1 MFLKQWI
8 VPCVLLLALGCGC
21 GGSASAPAGSGG
33 FVPLDAGAAVLWDR
47 QTTES
52 GVLIQAM
59 GEAFNA
65 GWKGL
70 PIKIERVGGYSDI
83 FRKTAAS
90 IQARKLPAMA
100 VAYES
105 MTAEYVESGAVM
117 PLDDFV
123 AGFSEQD
130 RADFFPAVLQ
140 ANRFEEFGGHYY
152 SFPYTKS
159 VLMMYYNRRVLDA
172 AGVAKVPET
181 WEEFLAAARAV
192 KAKTGKFAYA
202 ASVDCSTIDGMIF
215 SMGGDVTQGRNTLF
229 DHPATIRVFELL
241 ETMTREKLVY
251 QITPGTFDDEVALAA
266 DEVAFT
272 IRTSS
277 GRASIDRAMGDK
289 RRWGMARL
297 PQADPAKPA
306 TVLFGANMTIFNVGE
321 AQQAAALAFL
331 KEFTSTENC
340 VRWATQTGYLPIRK
354 SAAEH
359 PDMQAYWAGADYLRS
374 AFDSLPFARMEPNI
388 AGWQEVRKAVENAET
403 QVLTGLRSGREAA
416 LELKQNADAILA
428 RHAK

>member
-1 MFLKQWI
+1 MRVWQS
-8 VPCVLLLALGCGC
+8 VVLSLGVLMLGAGC
-21 GGSASAPAGSGG
+21 GGTGGTPASPGG
-33 FVPLDAGAAVLWDR
+33 FAPLDEKAAILWDR

-52 GVLIQAM
+52 GALLQTM
-59 GEAFNA
+59 GDAFNA
-65 GWKGL
+65 QWQGL

-105 MTAEYVESGAVM
+105 MTAEYIASDAVAQ
-117 PLDDFV
+117 LDAFV
-123 AGFSEQD
+123 AGFSEAD
-130 RADFFPAVLQ
+130 RNDFFPAVLES
-140 ANRFEEFGGHYY
+140 NRFSEYGGHYY

-172 AGVAKVPET
+172 AGVIKVPET
-181 WEEFLAAARAV
+181 WDEFLAASRAV
-192 KAKTGKFAYA
+192 REKTGKFAYA

-215 SMGGDVTQGRNTLF
+215 SMGGDVIDGRNTLF
-229 DHPATIRVFELL
+229 DQPASIQVFELL
-241 ETMTREKLVY
+241 ETMAKEKLLY
-251 QITPGTFDDEVALAA
+251 QITPGSFDDEVALAA
-266 DEVAFT
+266 DQVAFT

-289 RRWGMARL
+289 GRWGMARL

-306 TVLFGANMTIFNVGE
+306 TVLFGANVTVFKVGE
-321 AQQAAALAFL
+321 AQEQAALAFL
-331 KEFTSTENC
+331 KDFTSTENC

-359 PDMQAYWAGADYLRS
+359 PDMQAYWSGAPYLRS
-374 AFDSLPFARMEPNI
+374 AFDCLPFARMEPNVV
-388 AGWQEVRKAVENAET
+388 GWQEVRKAVENAET
-403 QVLTGLRSGREAA
+403 QVLTGLKTGREAA
-416 LELKQNADAILA
+416 LELKKNADAILA

>member
-1 MFLKQWI
+1 MTPLRWI
-8 VPCVLLLALGCGC
+8 APCLLLLALGTGC
-21 GGSASAPAGSGG
+21 GGTATAPATPGG
-33 FVPLDAGAAVLWDR
+33 FAPLDANAAVLWDR

-52 GVLIQAM
+52 GVLLQAM
-59 GEAFNA
+59 GDAFNA
-65 GWKGL
+65 QWKGL

-105 MTAEYVESGAVM
+105 MTAEYIESGAVV

-123 AGFSEQD
+123 ASFSEAE
-130 RADFFPAVLQ
+130 RADFFPAVLE
-140 ANRFEEFGGHYY
+140 ANRFEEHGGHYY

-181 WEEFLAAARAV
+181 WDEFLAAARAV
-192 KAKTGKFAYA
+192 KAKTGNFAYA

-215 SMGGDVTQGRNTLF
+215 SMGGSVCEGRTTLF
-229 DHPATIRVFELL
+229 DQPASIRVFELL
-241 ETMTREKLVY
+241 ETMKKEELIY

-266 DEVAFT
+266 DRVAFT

-289 RRWGMARL
+289 ARWGMARL
-297 PQADPAKPA
+297 PQADPANPA
-306 TVLFGANMTIFNVGE
+306 TVLFGANVTVFAVGE
-321 AQQAAALAFL
+321 AQQQAALAFL
-331 KEFTSTENC
+331 KDFTSTENI

-359 PDMQAYWAGADYLRS
+359 PDMQAYWSGAEYLRA
-374 AFDSLPFARMEPNI
+374 AFDSMPFARMEPNI

-403 QVLTGLRSGREAA
+403 QVLTGLKTGREAA

-428 RHAK
+428 RHSK